1 MYQQNPLKKKAK
13 RSMRRND
20 FFLLDVYSAPTIDII
35 DDYLRV
41 KGGPAYYASLALYMV
56 GAKYKVYLSIP
67 ANTELVSKYLDPL
80 SMDPIHIDGYTFL
93 FNITTRNDGRE
104 LRLLNT
110 IKKYPLIALGEYALI
125 SPLQLEIS
133 SYDLLKIVTS
143 HVLSVIDLQGFTR
156 IRLSD
161 GKIINSTVLVPVITN
176 ILRATDN
183 VVIKLSTEDI
193 DYNSLIIDT
202 IINVTYEYSVPLV
215 LTIGKHGSMII
226 KGSECTRIA
235 PLIVSNKSI
244 GAGDMLSTLILYGIH
259 KGLTIREAVIRAVAA
274 TACILLSLEENKV
287 SFNRCQ
293 KDFKEGYSKV
303 KKKYF
308 LCNKCC
314 LGYLPIPPR

>member
-1 MYQQNPLKKKAK
+1 MKKKAK
-13 RSMRRND
+13 RNMRRND

-35 DDYLRV
+35 NDHLRV

-56 GAKYKVYLSIP
+56 GARYKVYLSIP

-93 FNITTRNDGRE
+93 FDIITRNDRRE

-110 IKKYPLIALGEYALI
+110 IKKYPLITLGEYALI

-133 SYDLLKIVTS
+133 SYDLLKIITS

-161 GKIINSTVLVPVITN
+161 GKIINNAVLVPIVAN
-176 ILRATDN
+176 ILRATNN
-183 VVIKLSTEDI
+183 VIIKLSTEDI
-193 DYNSLIIDT
+193 DYDSLIIDT
-202 IINVTYEYSVPLV
+202 IINIAHKYSVPLI
-215 LTIGKHGSMII
+215 LTMGKHGSIII
-226 KGSECTRIA
+226 KDRECTHIA

-244 GAGDMLSTLILYGIH
+244 GAGDMLSTLVLYGIH
-259 KGLTIREAVIRAVAA
+259 KRLTIQEAAIRAVAA

-287 SFNRCQ
+287 LYSRC
-293 KDFKEGYSKV
+293 KKAFTEGYSRV

-314 LGYLPIPPR
+314 LNYFPVPPR

>member
-1 MYQQNPLKKKAK
+1 MYQQSPLKRKAK
-13 RSMRRND
+13 RSMGRND

-93 FNITTRNDGRE
+93 FNITTRNDRRE

-110 IKKYPLIALGEYALI
+110 IKRYPLTTLGEYALI

-133 SYDLLKIVTS
+133 SYDLLKIITS
-143 HVLSVIDLQGFTR
+143 HVLSIVDLQGFTR

-161 GKIINSTVLVPVITN
+161 GKIINNAVFVPVIMNT
-176 ILRATDN
+176 LHATDN
-183 VVIKLSTEDI
+183 VVIKLSIEDI
-193 DYNSLIIDT
+193 DYNSLIID
-202 IINVTYEYSVPLV
+202 IIISIAHEYSIPLV
-215 LTIGKHGSMII
+215 LTMGKHGSIII
-226 KGSECTRIA
+226 KGNECTHIA
-235 PLIVSNKSI
+235 PRTVSNKSI

-259 KGLTIREAVIRAVAA
+259 KGLTIREAVARAVAA
-274 TACILLSLEENKV
+274 TACILLSLEKNKV
-287 SFNRCQ
+287 SFGRCQ
-293 KDFKEGYSKV
+293 EAFTEGYSKV
-303 KKKYF
+303 KKQHF